1 MGDRFASPSAIT
13 PDTVEHLAQA
23 WIYRTGDAARDGD
36 RFRSRF
42 NATPILAGGKL
53 FFSTGFKPRARL
65 GPRHRHGTLEL
76 RPGSGGPMVTEGGVV
91 FHATTSDHRFRA
103 YDGADG
109 SELWSVVL
117 PAGAHSTPMGYRHD
131 GMDYVVITA
140 GEGLTQGRGRGDFV
154 VACSG

>member
-1 MGDRFASPSAIT
+1 
-13 PDTVEHLAQA
+13 
-23 WIYRTGDAARDGD
+23 
-36 RFRSRF
+36 
-42 NATPILAGGKL
+42 
-53 FFSTGFKPRARL
+53 
-65 GPRHRHGTLEL
+65 
-76 RPGSGGPMVTEGGVV
+76 MVTEGGVV

-109 SELWSVVL
+109 GELWSVVL

-154 VACSG
+154 VAFRLTPKTP